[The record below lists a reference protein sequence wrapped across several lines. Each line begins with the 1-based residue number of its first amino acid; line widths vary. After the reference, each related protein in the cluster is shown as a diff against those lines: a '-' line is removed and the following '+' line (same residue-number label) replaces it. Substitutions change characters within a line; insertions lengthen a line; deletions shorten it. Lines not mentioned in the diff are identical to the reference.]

1 MKNGIFVSELSFQK
15 HAFSN
20 YHFCRGNNS
29 KRKSRLGIILKGSGT
44 YLYLNKKLD
53 VKEGDIVFI
62 PENIFCYS
70 SWQGEPE
77 IEVIYI
83 SCFIHYEGFQ
93 YEPQTVNCKQNVK
106 NDLLK
111 IAELLSSDYLD
122 ELEAY
127 SLFYKVLKTILPQ
140 MKLSNFA
147 FDKTLQI
154 AIEYLSENWDKDFSV
169 SDLAKKCLIS
179 ESSIYHLFQKEMGQ
193 TPVSFLNSIRIN
205 KAIEYLENTN
215 YSVSSISSMVGF
227 NSENHFRKVFVS
239 LTGTT
244 PLKFRKKT

>member
-29 KRKSRLGIILKGSGT
+29 KRKTRIGLIMKGEGT

-53 VKEGDIVFI
+53 VKAGDVVFI

-70 SWQGEPE
+70 EWHGKPE

-93 YEPQTVNCKQNVK
+93 YEPQALTCDEETK
-106 NDLLK
+106 NILLK
-111 IAELLSSDYLD
+111 TAEFLDSDYLD

-127 SLFYKVLKTILPQ
+127 SLFYKVNYLFSLAA
-140 MKLSNFA
+140 LSF
-147 FDKTLQI
+147 
-154 AIEYLSENWDKDFSV
+154 
-169 SDLAKKCLIS
+169 C
-179 ESSIYHLFQKEMGQ
+179 
-193 TPVSFLNSIRIN
+193 
-205 KAIEYLENTN
+205 
-215 YSVSSISSMVGF
+215 
-227 NSENHFRKVFVS
+227 
-239 LTGTT
+239 
-244 PLKFRKKT
+244 